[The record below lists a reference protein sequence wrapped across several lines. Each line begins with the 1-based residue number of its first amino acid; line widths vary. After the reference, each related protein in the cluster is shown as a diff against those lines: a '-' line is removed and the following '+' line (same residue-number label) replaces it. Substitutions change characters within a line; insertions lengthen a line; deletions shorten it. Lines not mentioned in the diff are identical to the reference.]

1 MSCIAR
7 RAHPDRVS
15 FRLVKEG
22 KEGKYIWTEFK
33 CPNVVSEGSLCT
45 DCCKKLPKHKYQS
58 NPKCD
63 HGIIGGPYPTDSKL
77 YGSPFYLK
85 QLKEGFTILEADEK
99 RAKEAIAKALS
110 EMPRKKVTEVPTDA
124 EVAVATATTT
134 TIPTV
139 VDTIKPK
146 KPRVYKTKSVIP
158 AVTVTT
164 PVPQETVAAQ
174 MLESMAAPIMVSE
187 TVIVKVKKI
196 RCQGK
201 DYYLDSNSGKL
212 YDVTKSGVG
221 SYKGRYNSE
230 SEQLVDYPD
239 SDVE

>member
-33 CPNVVSEGSLCT
+33 CPNVVLEGSLCT

-110 EMPRKKVTEVPTDA
+110 EMPRKKIAAEAATVAEAVTPTA
-124 EVAVATATTT
+124 
-134 TIPTV
+134 PTV
-139 VDTIKPK
+139 EAVKLK

-158 AVTVTT
+158 AVTVTS
-164 PVPQETVAAQ
+164 PGPQETVAAQ
-174 MLESMAAPIMVSE
+174 MLESMAAPIIATEVI
-187 TVIVKVKKI
+187 IVKVKKI

-201 DYYLDSNSGKL
+201 DYYLDSSSGKL

-230 SEQLVDYPD
+230 SEELVDYPD

>member
-1 MSCIAR
+1 
-7 RAHPDRVS
+7 
-15 FRLVKEG
+15 
-22 KEGKYIWTEFK
+22 
-33 CPNVVSEGSLCT
+33 
-45 DCCKKLPKHKYQS
+45 LPKHKYQS

-85 QLKEGFTILEADEK
+85 QLKEGFTIMEADEK
-99 RAKEAIAKALS
+99 RAKEAIAKARS
-110 EMPRKKVTEVPTDA
+110 EMPRKKTVAEPTDA
-124 EVAVATATTT
+124 VVTA
-134 TIPTV
+134 IPTAPTV
-139 VDTIKPK
+139 EAVKLK
-146 KPRVYKTKSVIP
+146 KPRIYKTKSVIP
-158 AVTVTT
+158 AVTVATSE
-164 PVPQETVAAQ
+164 PQVTVAGQ
-174 MLESMAAPIMVSE
+174 MLESMAAPIIASE
-187 TVIVKVKKI
+187 VIVVKVKKI

-201 DYYLDSNSGKL
+201 EYYLDNNSGKL

>member
-33 CPNVVSEGSLCT
+33 CPNVVSEGSSVCT
-45 DCCKKLPKHKYQS
+45 DCYKKLPKHKYQA

-63 HGIIGGPYPTDSKL
+63 HGIVGGPYPSDSKL

-85 QLKEGFTILEADEK
+85 QLKEGFTIMEADEK

-110 EMPRKKVTEVPTDA
+110 EMPRKKIVAETVDAVVAAMPPT
-124 EVAVATATTT
+124 
-134 TIPTV
+134 PTV
-139 VDTIKPK
+139 ETIKAPK
-146 KPRVYKTKSVIP
+146 KPRVYKTKSIIP
-158 AVTVTT
+158 DVAVTA
-164 PVPQETVAAQ
+164 TVNSEPRVSVAPQ
-174 MLESMAAPIMVSE
+174 MLESMAAPVIASEVIM
-187 TVIVKVKKI
+187 VKVKKI

-201 DYYLDSNSGKL
+201 DYYLDSSSGKL
-212 YDVTKSGVG
+212 YDVTKAGVG
-221 SYKGRYNSE
+221 SYKGRYNNE

-239 SDVE
+239 SDAE

>member
-7 RAHPDRVS
+7 RAHPDRLS

-45 DCCKKLPKHKYQS
+45 DCYKKLPKHKYQS

-85 QLKEGFTILEADEK
+85 QLKEGFTIMEADEK
-99 RAKEAIAKALS
+99 RAKEAIAKARS
-110 EMPRKKVTEVPTDA
+110 EMPRKKTVAEPTDA
-124 EVAVATATTT
+124 VVTA
-134 TIPTV
+134 IPTAPTV
-139 VDTIKPK
+139 EAVKLK
-146 KPRVYKTKSVIP
+146 KPRIYKTKSVIP
-158 AVTVTT
+158 AVTVATSE
-164 PVPQETVAAQ
+164 PQVTVAGQ
-174 MLESMAAPIMVSE
+174 MLESMAAPIIASE
-187 TVIVKVKKI
+187 VIVVKVKKI

-201 DYYLDSNSGKL
+201 EYYLDNNSGKL

>member
-33 CPNVVSEGSLCT
+33 CPNIVSEGSLCT

-63 HGIIGGPYPTDSKL
+63 HGIIGGPYPSDSKL

-85 QLKEGFTILEADEK
+85 QLKDGFMILETDEK

-110 EMPRKKVTEVPTDA
+110 EMPRKKVVAEVTDA
-124 EVAVATATTT
+124 VMPTTN
-134 TIPTV
+134 TIPTPI

-158 AVTVTT
+158 AVTVATSQ
-164 PVPQETVAAQ
+164 PQAIVAPQ
-174 MLESMAAPIMVSE
+174 MLESMAAPIIASE
-187 TVIVKVKKI
+187 VIVVKVKKI

-201 DYYLDSNSGKL
+201 DYYLDSSSGKL

-239 SDVE
+239 SDIE